1 MSELTL
7 AKVTRKGQMT
17 IPQPLREALGVQPGD
32 YVALRPLVGGI
43 LISKASVTPEVQ
55 AEDVLRHL
63 VVSLGQAAEERGIRE
78 DADLDAIVEEAQRRA
93 YQKRYG
99 EK

>member
-32 YVALRPLVGGI
+32 YVALRPLMGGL

-55 AEDVLRHL
+55 AEDVLHHL

-93 YQKRYG
+93 YQERYG
-99 EK
+99 E

>member
-1 MSELTL
+1 MIELTL

-17 IPQPLREALGVQPGD
+17 IPQPLREALDIQPGD
-32 YVALRPLVGGI
+32 YVALRPLMGGL

-55 AEDVLRHL
+55 AEDVLHHL

-78 DADLDAIVEEAQRRA
+78 DEDLDAIVEEAQRRA
-93 YQKRYG
+93 YQERYG
-99 EK
+99 E

>member
-1 MSELTL
+1 MTDLTL

-17 IPQPLREALGVQPGD
+17 IPHPLREALDIQPGD
-32 YVALRPLVGGI
+32 YVALRPLMGGI

-63 VVSLGQAAEERGIRE
+63 VVSLGQVAEEHAIRKDE
-78 DADLDAIVEEAQRRA
+78 DLDAIVEQAQRHV
-93 YQKRYG
+93 YQERYG
-99 EK
+99 K

>member
-1 MSELTL
+1 MTELTL

-17 IPQPLREALGVQPGD
+17 IPQTIREALDIQPGD
-32 YVALRPLVGGI
+32 YVALRPLMGGI
-43 LISKASVTPEVQ
+43 LISKAAVTPEVQ

-78 DADLDAIVEEAQRRA
+78 DEDLDAIIEEAQRRA
-93 YQKRYG
+93 YQERYG
-99 EK
+99 E

>member
-43 LISKASVTPEVQ
+43 LISKA
-55 AEDVLRHL
+55 
-63 VVSLGQAAEERGIRE
+63 
-78 DADLDAIVEEAQRRA
+78 IVEEAQRRA